1 MGDRVV
7 GLRRWKKI
15 LYVSELA
22 EGYSPRVWVMSERH
36 RHPVCLSERHRQVC
50 LRTYSPRVWG

>member
-7 GLRRWKKI
+7 GLRRRKKI

-22 EGYSPRVWVMSERH
+22 EGYSPRVW
-36 RHPVCLSERHRQVC
+36 
-50 LRTYSPRVWG
+50 G

>member
-7 GLRRWKKI
+7 GLRRRKKI

-22 EGYSPRVWVMSERH
+22 EGTPRACGDESAARDGRGRISM
-36 RHPVCLSERHRQVC
+36 
-50 LRTYSPRVWG
+50 YSPRVWG